1 MRIPSLRRA
10 EPHRESKPRI
20 PSWLRIG
27 VPTVLLVLVVWF
39 IVVPQFVAAASALD
53 SLARIS
59 LPLPVT
65 AVALEF
71 ASLLVYSALTSSLL
85 GAESPRY
92 FTLLRIDL
100 TALGVNHVLPGG
112 SATSAATRFRLL
124 GKAGVRPAD
133 ALTAATIETTGS
145 NIVLG
150 VVFAAGIALSL
161 KEFGEND
168 YYVAAA
174 STVLALLVGAA
185 LAVWALT
192 RHTDRSVRAA
202 RWIARRVPIV
212 TEAGAESV
220 VRTMARR
227 VRELLTDPR
236 RMAVVLSLAVANWL
250 LDAAALG
257 VLFAAFGHPLGLG
270 PLLTVYGVGSILALL
285 PITPGGLGIVEGV
298 LVPATVAFG
307 APHSTAVL
315 AVIGWRLLQYW
326 LPIPLSLLAY
336 LSLTLDGAGRRRRSR
351 GSAPLL

>member
-1 MRIPSLRRA
+1 MRIPSVRLAARQGQGRL
-10 EPHRESKPRI
+10 RI
-20 PSWLRIG
+20 PIWLRIG
-27 VPTVLLVLVVWF
+27 APTVLLVIVVWF
-39 IVVPQFVAAASALD
+39 IVVPQFIAAEGALD
-53 SLARIS
+53 SLAHVS
-59 LPLPVT
+59 LPLSAT
-65 AVALEF
+65 AVTLEL

-92 FTLLRIDL
+92 FTLLRIDV

-150 VVFAAGIALSL
+150 VVFATGIALSL
-161 KEFGEND
+161 REFAEND

-174 STVLALLVGAA
+174 STVLALLVAA
-185 LAVWALT
+185 AIAVWALT
-192 RHTDRSVRAA
+192 RHTDRSVLAA
-202 RWIARRVPIV
+202 RWVARRMPIV
-212 TEAGAESV
+212 TEDAAERF

-257 VLFAAFGHPLGLG
+257 VLFVAFGHPLGLG

-307 APHSTAVL
+307 APRSTALL

-326 LPIPLSLLAY
+326 LPIPLSFLAY

-351 GSAPLL
+351 SSSPPQ